1 MKAMDLNQAF
11 NDVDD
16 AYLMEVDAPDK
27 ESQTMKN
34 KKRTSYI
41 FLAAALICLL
51 SITAY
56 AAELLNI
63 RTYRTGGDSK
73 IYQEYSELNQ
83 AYARVG
89 FHAAIPEVFANGF
102 RFQSAAVQN
111 VDAMDENGKRVLTL
125 KELNVYYKNEQ
136 GQMLALNLHRNL
148 EELPKDE
155 RTPASGKTVDGVEL
169 EFYQDIYRF
178 VPEDYQL
185 SEEEKAWADQPGHYV
200 SYGADE
206 VREEIATFLLW
217 TENGINY
224 SIMNLGF
231 DAFDA
236 DTLFM
241 MAEEMIH

>member
-1 MKAMDLNQAF
+1 MKATDLNQAF
-11 NDVDD
+11 DYVDD
-16 AYLMEVDAPDK
+16 AYLAEVDAPEK
-27 ESQTMKN
+27 ENQTMKS
-34 KKRTSYI
+34 KKRIRYLV
-41 FLAAALICLL
+41 LAAALICLL
-51 SITAY
+51 SITVY

-63 RTYRTGGDSK
+63 HSYYSGSSK
-73 IYQEYSELNQ
+73 IYQKYNQLNQ

-89 FHAAIPEVFANGF
+89 FRAAIPEAFANGF
-102 RFQSAAVQN
+102 RFHNAEVQDVN
-111 VDAMDENGKRVLTL
+111 AMDENGEQVLTF
-125 KELNVYYKNEQ
+125 KELIVYYKDEQ
-136 GQMLALNLHRNL
+136 GQMLALRLLEDL

-155 RTPASGKTVDGVEL
+155 RTPASTKTVDGVEL
-169 EFYQDIYRF
+169 KFYQDIYRF

-185 SEEEKAWADQPGHYV
+185 SEEEKEWADQPGHYV

-206 VREEIATFLLW
+206 VQEKIATFLLW

-231 DAFDA
+231 DAFEA